1 MADDTLTRSFRAWS
15 ADFIQVFAMCLKGS
29 GTFCFVLFLSVP
41 ISRVKYRW
49 QDSPPFMPDPR
60 KKIQLLASVLE
71 ELRLHVGRKDLA
83 IGMQK
88 VNAMLYFSLANACLR
103 GRCVL
108 LYGGIGANKTTLVNL
123 LASSFLSMDLD
134 EAEDLMVTGHPEQT
148 EEKIVG
154 FLDPRQW
161 TAASAAAGPT
171 RVLWTK
177 WAESNWKL
185 INEINR
191 FPSGKQNLFLE
202 ILQKRKI
209 NYAGQVC
216 QPGDTCYFATMNPEL
231 SATYPM
237 DEALLDRISACVP
250 AAQPDFLA
258 GLLLSERE
266 KDVRELARMLP
277 RLTAQEFSSLPEKV
291 AEKALDSQVELAI
304 LSLIRDFTLCERAP
318 AFDKTQLSGS
328 GSRPSLGLCSGCHY
342 HNNPEAI
349 CWQIDEGLSDR
360 VRQDL
365 RIFCRAFAY
374 LLDRDANLEVLK
386 AIAPYIIWHRVTSLR
401 SILDRPPYY
410 GVGKLAHVTMLVE
423 KSINRTMNERSEMNM
438 IFSRAVDGDMDIAQA
453 IDALSS
459 FDDPVSRLDFIP
471 ALEQL
476 R

>member
-1 MADDTLTRSFRAWS
+1 
-15 ADFIQVFAMCLKGS
+15 
-29 GTFCFVLFLSVP
+29 
-41 ISRVKYRW
+41 
-49 QDSPPFMPDPR
+49 MPDPR
-60 KKIQLLASVLE
+60 KKIQLLISALE

-161 TAASAAAGPT
+161 TAASAATGPT
-171 RVLWTK
+171 QVLWTK

-266 KDVRELARMLP
+266 KDVRDLAKMLP

-291 AEKALDSQVELAI
+291 TEKTLDSQVELAI

-318 AFDKTQLSGS
+318 AFDKTQLS

-365 RIFCRAFAY
+365 RMFCRAFAY
-374 LLDRDANLEVLK
+374 LLDRDADLEVLK

-423 KSINRTMNERSEMNM
+423 KSINRTMNERDEMNM
-438 IFSRAVDGDMDIAQA
+438 IFSRAVDGEMDIAQA
-453 IDALSS
+453 IEALST